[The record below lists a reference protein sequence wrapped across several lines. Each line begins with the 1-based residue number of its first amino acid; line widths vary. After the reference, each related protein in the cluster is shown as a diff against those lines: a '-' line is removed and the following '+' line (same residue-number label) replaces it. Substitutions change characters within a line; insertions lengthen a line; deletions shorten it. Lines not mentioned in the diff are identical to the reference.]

1 MMECRLER
9 GKGNDEVTK
18 PITIGQLTEDE
29 YQQMVPAGKTFDIF
43 VTLVFLDKPLEVVNR
58 EEIAQL

>member
-1 MMECRLER
+1 MECRLER

-18 PITIGQLTEDE
+18 PITIRQLTEDE

-43 VTLVFLDKPLEVVNR
+43 VALVFLNEPLEVVNR